1 MWEYVQYLNAEL
13 LDLKLWGE
21 GCRKYQIR
29 SFGDDEICL
38 IQRDDNWQVVYTE
51 RGAVQQL
58 LFEFTDEAEACE
70 FMYREIKRIK
80 HPHCVGLFQTD
91 AEAEQLCQA
100 LTQLQIQCER
110 DVIPFEGWQ
119 ARVRVYDLDIY
130 KVERHFGCQLPLRK
144 WLSVPEQIH
153 VTLDRLRKFDPYNRY
168 AEITTNLPIGSEA
181 KLSALEAQHEI
192 KLPEVYRTFLLEVCN
207 GGNWERLGD
216 YWSIEEVMA
225 NNSAELWNQPLPE
238 LLAKLKAAK
247 SRDWLKHPGERQYP
261 GLLRIVDWDNPV
273 RDLFLTQEGYEVE
286 IQDDEICFCEFS
298 PEKWLKD
305 FLDDIQYALPTI
317 EGLLDFLRSGK
328 LIRDYPYFHS
338 VNVARLLVEAIGLD
352 IDPELTNEQVRLIR
366 HEIDYKINQWRI
378 ENMGKMRYNFGFNA
392 QQAEARTQ
400 RILERLE
407 YIYHILY
414 P

>member
-1 MWEYVQYLNAEL
+1 MWEYVEYLNAEL

-38 IQRDDNWQVVYTE
+38 IQTDDSWQVVYTE

-80 HPHCVGLFQTD
+80 HPHCVGLFPTD
-91 AEAEQLCQA
+91 AEADQFCQV

-119 ARVRVYDLDIY
+119 ARVRVFDRDIY
-130 KVERHFGCQLPLRK
+130 KVERHFGCQLPLQK
-144 WLSVPEQIH
+144 WLTIPERIH

-168 AEITTNLPIGSEA
+168 AQITTNPPIGSEE
-181 KLSALEAQHEI
+181 KLSALEAQHGI

-207 GGNWERLGD
+207 GGYWERLGN
-216 YWSIEEVMA
+216 YWSAEEIMA

-238 LLAKLKAAK
+238 FLAKLKAAK
-247 SRDWLKHPGERQYP
+247 SKDWLKNPGNRQHP

-286 IQDDEICFCEFS
+286 IQGDWIRFCGFS
-298 PEKWLKD
+298 PEQCLKD
-305 FLDDIQYALPTI
+305 FLDDIQEGLSTI
-317 EGLLDFLRSGK
+317 EGLLTFLRSGE
-328 LIRDYPYFHS
+328 LIRDYPYFHTA
-338 VNVARLLVEAIGLD
+338 NFARLLAETIGLD
-352 IDPELTNEQVRLIR
+352 IDPELTNEQVRVMR
-366 HEIDYKINQWRI
+366 DEIDYKINQWRI

-392 QQAEARTQ
+392 EQAEVRTQ

-407 YIYHILY
+407 YIYNILY